1 MSDSPPSLAL
11 HTSRG
16 FTAWLAEAG
25 GALAFTTY
33 QAGKLFLLGV
43 RPDGK
48 LSVFERSFPRCMG
61 LSASADGR
69 TLLLATQ
76 GQLYRFDNIL
86 PDGER
91 QGDFDAA
98 YAPRQ
103 TWITGDLDIHDV
115 AFGADGPLFVNT
127 LFSCLATLSEGHS
140 FRPLWRPPFVS
151 RLAAEDRC
159 HLNGMAMENGQPRH
173 VTCISRS
180 DVADGWRDHRRDGG
194 MVVDVVSGEVVVEGL
209 SMPHS
214 PRLRDGRLWLLNSG
228 TGDFG
233 WVDTA
238 SGTFTPLAFCPG
250 YARGLSLV
258 GRYAIIGLSRPRD
271 NRTFSGL
278 PLDEALARRGAEAR
292 CGLLVVDLESGDTV
306 EWVRIEGV
314 VSELYDVVFLP
325 GTRCPS
331 AIGLKGQEILKVINV
346 DDEGV

>member
-1 MSDSPPSLAL
+1 
-11 HTSRG
+11 
-16 FTAWLAEAG
+16 
-25 GALAFTTY
+25 
-33 QAGKLFLLGV
+33 
-43 RPDGK
+43 
-48 LSVFERSFPRCMG
+48 MG